1 MMCTALKL
9 SRKKKL
15 NIKNIYSGCQQDS
28 GNEAGTAG
36 DVQVTNVADLLGP
49 SHPLSS

>member
-9 SRKKKL
+9 SKNNNL
-15 NIKNIYSGCQQDS
+15 NIQNIYSGCQQDS